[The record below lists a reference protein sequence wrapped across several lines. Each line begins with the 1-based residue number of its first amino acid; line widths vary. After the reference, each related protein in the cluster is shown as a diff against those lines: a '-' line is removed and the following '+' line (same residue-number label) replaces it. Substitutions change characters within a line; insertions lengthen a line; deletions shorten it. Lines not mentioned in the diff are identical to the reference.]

1 MIFTIHFGE
10 NTRIF
15 GNHHFSCFGS
25 GSQQFERD
33 EAAPGSAGAIVVARF
48 PPEFVLNESKGHAK
62 HAPKEVWNVYLY
74 ESCGSLWH
82 M

>member
-1 MIFTIHFGE
+1 MFPKMVG
-10 NTRIF
+10 
-15 GNHHFSCFGS
+15 HFSCFGS
-25 GSQQFERD
+25 GIQQFERD

-62 HAPKEVWNVYLY
+62 HVPKEVWNVYLY
-74 ESCGSLWH
+74 MNLAEVYGTCN